1 MINKRNK
8 TNFLKFLLITISLI
22 FIIPVIILPYLNQ
35 EELDKS
41 NSDLNLYKKTL
52 KNILNYAKYP
62 IINIIL
68 ILIIVIPSYYL
79 SIY

>member
-1 MINKRNK
+1 MINKKNK

-41 NSDLNLYKKTL
+41 DSNLNLYKKTL
-52 KNILNYAKYP
+52 KIILNYAKYP

-79 SIY
+79 SLY